1 MPMTRVVMPQLG
13 ESVHEGTISKWLVK
27 PGDKVVEFE
36 PMLEVD
42 TDKVSAE
49 VPSPVTGILREILAK
64 EGETVQA
71 GAEIAVVEV
80 GGDGETAA
88 PAPTASEPKKTETK
102 KETPVAETAEA
113 PAPAPTAS
121 EPKKTETKKA
131 TPAAETAEPPAPAP
145 TASEPKETETKKE
158 TPVAETA
165 EPPAPAPADGAA
177 AVKAEAAP
185 APEAKDESPA
195 EAPAPAPADGA
206 AAVKAE
212 AAPAPEAKDES
223 PPEIPSPAQ
232 EEGPEPA
239 PPLATG
245 EHRYSP
251 AVQMVASE
259 LKVDL
264 SKISGT
270 GIGGRVTKKDVQDF
284 AASAKDAPTAPVA
297 PSAAAAAGQGD
308 QVVQLTRV
316 RRLIAENMSRSKSTI
331 PHAWQTQEA
340 DMSGVVANRAANK
353 VAFQTQEGFSLT
365 YLPYVMA
372 AAVSAL
378 REHREVNSTFNETEL
393 IVHRDI
399 NLGVSVGLEDTLVVP
414 VVRRADGLSI
424 AGLARAVNDIATRA
438 RSKQLK
444 ADDLAGATFTVNN
457 SGTFGTLFSY
467 SVINPGQ
474 AGILTME
481 AIVDRPMA
489 VGGMI
494 GIKPMMY
501 LCFSFDHRVLDGLQ
515 AARFLVSCRKW
526 LEAVT
531 VESPIY

>member
-1 MPMTRVVMPQLG
+1 MAKTTRVVMPQLG
-13 ESVHEGTISKWLVK
+13 ESVHEGTISKWLVQ

-49 VPSPVTGILREILAK
+49 VPAPVTGVLREILAK
-64 EGETVQA
+64 EGQTVQA

-80 GGDGETAA
+80 GGDGEASA
-88 PAPTASEPKKTETK
+88 PPRGEVARSAGGGAEPSSPPRGE
-102 KETPVAETAEA
+102 VARSAGGGAETRK
-113 PAPAPTAS
+113 PT
-121 EPKKTETKKA
+121 
-131 TPAAETAEPPAPAP
+131 
-145 TASEPKETETKKE
+145 
-158 TPVAETA
+158 
-165 EPPAPAPADGAA
+165 
-177 AVKAEAAP
+177 EAAP
-185 APEAKDESPA
+185 A
-195 EAPAPAPADGA
+195 EAPS
-206 AAVKAE
+206 
-212 AAPAPEAKDES
+212 S
-223 PPEIPSPAQ
+223 PKGEGRTSGELPS
-232 EEGPEPA
+232 
-239 PPLATG
+239 G

-259 LKVDL
+259 LNVDL
-264 SKISGT
+264 SRVEGT
-270 GIGGRVTKKDVQDF
+270 GFGGRVTKKDVQDF
-284 AASAKDAPTAPVA
+284 ATSAKAAP
-297 PSAAAAAGQGD
+297 PSPKPAAAAPGEGD

-316 RRLIAENMSRSKSTI
+316 RRLIAENMTRSKTTI

-353 VAFQTQEGFSLT
+353 AGFQKQEGFSLT

-372 AAVSAL
+372 ATVSAL
-378 REHREVNSTFNETEL
+378 REHPEVNSTFNETEL

-438 RSKQLK
+438 RNKQLK

-481 AIVDRPMA
+481 AIVDRPVA
-489 VGGMI
+489 VSGMI

-501 LCFSFDHRVLDGLQ
+501 LCFSFDHRVLDGLM
-515 AARFLVSCRKW
+515 AARFLTSCRKW

-531 VESPIY
+531 VDSPVY

>member
-1 MPMTRVVMPQLG
+1 MAKTTRVVMPQLG

-27 PGDKVVEFE
+27 VGDKVVEFE

-42 TDKVSAE
+42 TDKVNAE
-49 VPSPVTGILREILAK
+49 VPAPVTGILREILAK

-80 GGDGETAA
+80 GADDSNGKVTAA
-88 PAPTASEPKKTETK
+88 T
-102 KETPVAETAEA
+102 EA
-113 PAPAPTAS
+113 PA
-121 EPKKTETKKA
+121 
-131 TPAAETAEPPAPAP
+131 AEP
-145 TASEPKETETKKE
+145 
-158 TPVAETA
+158 
-165 EPPAPAPADGAA
+165 
-177 AVKAEAAP
+177 AVAAP
-185 APEAKDESPA
+185 KAAPEAKAPPEPKQEPASEPPQKEAPVSAPA
-195 EAPAPAPADGA
+195 E
-206 AAVKAE
+206 E
-212 AAPAPEAKDES
+212 
-223 PPEIPSPAQ
+223 
-232 EEGPEPA
+232 PEPA
-239 PPLATG
+239 PAATLDTG
-245 EHRYSP
+245 EHRFSP
-251 AVQMVASE
+251 AVQMQAAE

-264 SKISGT
+264 SKVTGT
-270 GIGGRVTKKDVQDF
+270 GIGGRVTKKDVLDF
-284 AASAKDAPTAPVA
+284 ASKAKAAPP
-297 PSAAAAAGQGD
+297 PAAAAPAPALAPGAGD
-308 QVVQLTRV
+308 QVVPLTRV
-316 RRLIAENMSRSKSTI
+316 RRLIAENMVRSKTTI
-331 PHAWQTQEA
+331 PHAWQTQES

-353 VAFQTQEGFSLT
+353 AAFQKQEGFSLT

-372 AAVSAL
+372 AAAAAL
-378 REHREVNSTFNETEL
+378 REHPEVNATFNETEL
-393 IVHRDI
+393 IIHRDI

-438 RSKQLK
+438 REKKLK

-481 AIVDRPMA
+481 AIVERPVA
-489 VGGMI
+489 VNGMI

-515 AARFLVSCRKW
+515 AARFLTSCRKW
-526 LEAVT
+526 LDAVT

>member
-1 MPMTRVVMPQLG
+1 MAGTTKRVVMPQLG

-49 VPSPVTGILREILAK
+49 VPAPVTGILKEILAK

-80 GGDGETAA
+80 GGDGAA
-88 PAPTASEPKKTETK
+88 PEPEAEPKAAAPEAEPKATVPKKAPTNSATQ
-102 KETPVAETAEA
+102 EA
-113 PAPAPTAS
+113 PAPS
-121 EPKKTETKKA
+121 EPV
-131 TPAAETAEPPAPAP
+131 PAAKAESQAEPKAEPAAAATEPPPAKAPA
-145 TASEPKETETKKE
+145 SNLE
-158 TPVAETA
+158 
-165 EPPAPAPADGAA
+165 
-177 AVKAEAAP
+177 
-185 APEAKDESPA
+185 
-195 EAPAPAPADGA
+195 
-206 AAVKAE
+206 
-212 AAPAPEAKDES
+212 
-223 PPEIPSPAQ
+223 
-232 EEGPEPA
+232 
-239 PPLATG
+239 TG

-251 AVQMVASE
+251 AVQMAASE

-264 SKISGT
+264 SKIDGT

-284 AASAKDAPTAPVA
+284 AASAKAAPAAKAAIAPAAPVE
-297 PSAAAAAGQGD
+297 GD
-308 QVVQLTRV
+308 QLVQLTRV
-316 RRLIAENMSRSKSTI
+316 RRLIAENMTRSKTTI

-340 DMSGVVANRAANK
+340 DMSGVVANRNANK
-353 VAFQTQEGFSLT
+353 AAFQEQEGFSLT

-372 AAVSAL
+372 ATVSAL
-378 REHREVNSTFNETEL
+378 REHREVNSTFHETEL

-424 AGLARAVNDIATRA
+424 AGLARAVNDIANRA
-438 RSKQLK
+438 RTKQLK

-481 AIVDRPMA
+481 AIVDRPVA
-489 VGGMI
+489 VKGMI

-531 VESPIY
+531 AESPIY

>member
-1 MPMTRVVMPQLG
+1 MANTTRVVMPQLG

-27 PGDKVVEFE
+27 VGDKVVEFE

-42 TDKVSAE
+42 TDKVNAE
-49 VPSPVTGILREILAK
+49 VPAPVTGILREILAK

-80 GGDGETAA
+80 GSEDGKATATPEAAA
-88 PAPTASEPKKTETK
+88 PPAAAAPPKAAPGKPPVEKAAPSEPAQER
-102 KETPVAETAEA
+102 
-113 PAPAPTAS
+113 
-121 EPKKTETKKA
+121 
-131 TPAAETAEPPAPAP
+131 PAAEEEPAAVAPSPRRGAISESEPPRASAQGQG
-145 TASEPKETETKKE
+145 AISESEPTR
-158 TPVAETA
+158 A
-165 EPPAPAPADGAA
+165 
-177 AVKAEAAP
+177 
-185 APEAKDESPA
+185 S
-195 EAPAPAPADGA
+195 
-206 AAVKAE
+206 
-212 AAPAPEAKDES
+212 
-223 PPEIPSPAQ
+223 AQ
-232 EEGPEPA
+232 GGPQN
-239 PPLATG
+239 TTHDSG

-251 AVQMVASE
+251 AVQMQASE

-264 SKISGT
+264 SEVTGT

-284 AASAKDAPTAPVA
+284 ATKAK
-297 PSAAAAAGQGD
+297 AAAPAAAPAPAVKTGAGD
-308 QVVQLTRV
+308 EVVQLTRV
-316 RRLIAENMSRSKSTI
+316 RRLIAENMVRSKTTI

-340 DMSGVVANRAANK
+340 DMSGVVANRATNK
-353 VAFQTQEGFSLT
+353 AAFQKQEGFSLT

-372 AAVSAL
+372 AAASAL
-378 REHREVNSTFNETEL
+378 REHPQVNATFNETEL
-393 IVHRDI
+393 IIHRDI

-414 VVRRADGLSI
+414 VVRRADGLSL
-424 AGLARAVNDIATRA
+424 AGLARAVNDVATRA
-438 RSKQLK
+438 RNKQLK

-481 AIVDRPMA
+481 AIVERPVA
-489 VGGMI
+489 INGMI

-515 AARFLVSCRKW
+515 AARFLTSCRKW

-531 VESPIY
+531 AESPVY